1 MFEMRSDVTFD
12 LLPAIDGLRALK
24 SDLEVYY
31 WSLPAHRGVESS
43 QRYQISYWIRQVSDR
58 AAALESIVMHNGAS
72 RVRLGHVPAGE
83 REALRVAAASLD
95 RWVREDEPFER
106 VLQMV
111 ALALAAADRIGLCAA
126 GGAPDT
132 VNPAGT
138 GPRRSS
144 ASRTAHE
151 PRAWRR
157 GLELDVGVIPA
168 GKPEVPRKLA
178 AVRPEPRASR
188 RPRQTASAPRTGDQ
202 TADEIRAR
210 PGTAAVSEVE
220 P

>member
-24 SDLEVYY
+24 SDLEAYY
-31 WSLPAHRGVESS
+31 WGQPAHRGVESL

-58 AAALESIVMHNGAS
+58 AAALESIVMHNGTS
-72 RVRLGHVPAGE
+72 RVRLRHVPAGE

-138 GPRRSS
+138 GPWRSS

-168 GKPEVPRKLA
+168 GEPVVPRKLA
-178 AVRPEPRASR
+178 AVRPEPRASQ
-188 RPRQTASAPRTGDQ
+188 RQGSAPRTGDQ
-202 TADEIRAR
+202 TADEIQAR
-210 PGTAAVSEVE
+210 PGSDAVTEGE